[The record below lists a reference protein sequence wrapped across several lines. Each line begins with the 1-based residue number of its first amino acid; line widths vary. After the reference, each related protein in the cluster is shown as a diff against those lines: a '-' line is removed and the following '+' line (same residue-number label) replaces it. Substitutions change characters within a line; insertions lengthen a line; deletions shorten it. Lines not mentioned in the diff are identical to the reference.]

1 MTVATRTPPGV
12 LDALATV
19 AHGLLCMSAR
29 DPDRP
34 GHTWRD
40 HSGTGY
46 RDLGKQLMAA
56 LDERGC
62 QITRKD
68 S

>member
-1 MTVATRTPPGV
+1 MIVATRTPPGV

-19 AHGLLCMSAR
+19 AHGLLCMSHG
-29 DPDRP
+29 PDRP

-56 LDERGC
+56 LDERGY